1 MELYDNIE
9 AIERRL
15 FCYEIK
21 EAGNLLTG
29 MIKHLVGL
37 IEGWP
42 ADRMAELQTVLRL
55 VTVAMENADY
65 QLVAD
70 VLHFELKP
78 LLRRTLA

>member
-9 AIERRL
+9 AVERCL
-15 FCYEIK
+15 FRYEIK
-21 EAGNLLTG
+21 EAGTLLAD
-29 MIKHLVGL
+29 MIGHVAGLVD
-37 IEGWP
+37 GWP
-42 ADRMAELQTVLRL
+42 ADRMVELQTALRL